1 MKFEEYPISEGIK
14 KSISK
19 QGFKKP
25 TDIQYKAIPNILRG
39 EDVLAIAQTGTGKT
53 AAFVIPILHLLH
65 VKKIIRKSAGIKCL
79 VMAPTH
85 ELALQIHEVFL
96 SLSKHTKVSSCCIH
110 GGVDQ
115 DPQKEKLADGV
126 DVLIATP
133 GRLFDLVSQGDVK
146 LDGLEILVLDE
157 ADHMLDLGFIKDI
170 QDLMRHIP
178 ARRQTLF
185 FSATITEKIKKL
197 AYSLV
202 TNPIRIQISPK
213 DPVAK
218 NIEHAIAFI
227 EMEDKRFFLGNMMQ
241 EHPDRKTLVFVRTK
255 VRAERLLKAL
265 ERQGLKAITIHGDKD
280 QKNREESMQAF
291 RKGDEKTLI
300 ATDIS
305 ARGIDVPHV
314 DFVVNYDLPDNA
326 EQYVHRVGRTGRGRE
341 KGQALSFC
349 ATEELELLEDID
361 SNLGKPIARLEIS
374 KKDYQMTKSSVV
386 ENENEHWQSLLKQA
400 EVEEKNWKAKKKKR
414 QKNKK

>member
-1 MKFEEYPISEGIK
+1 
-14 KSISK
+14 
-19 QGFKKP
+19 
-25 TDIQYKAIPNILRG
+25 
-39 EDVLAIAQTGTGKT
+39 
-53 AAFVIPILHLLH
+53 
-65 VKKIIRKSAGIKCL
+65 
-79 VMAPTH
+79 
-85 ELALQIHEVFL
+85 
-96 SLSKHTKVSSCCIH
+96 
-110 GGVDQ
+110 
-115 DPQKEKLADGV
+115 
-126 DVLIATP
+126 
-133 GRLFDLVSQGDVK
+133 
-146 LDGLEILVLDE
+146 
-157 ADHMLDLGFIKDI
+157 
-170 QDLMRHIP
+170 
-178 ARRQTLF
+178 
-185 FSATITEKIKKL
+185 
-197 AYSLV
+197 
-202 TNPIRIQISPK
+202 
-213 DPVAK
+213 
-218 NIEHAIAFI
+218 
-227 EMEDKRFFLGNMMQ
+227 
-241 EHPDRKTLVFVRTK
+241 
-255 VRAERLLKAL
+255 
-265 ERQGLKAITIHGDKD
+265 
-280 QKNREESMQAF
+280 MQAF